1 MSGRVTR
8 ESLLDSLDAEL
19 GWRRVE
25 FAALRSTLT
34 RARGPAQETAAR
46 TAVALAYAHWEG
58 YVVTASRALLRYVI
72 GLRLKYG
79 ELSDAYLALCLAGS
93 LTQAEASSRRIRR
106 HIDVVALLRGPD
118 DRAIFPSPE
127 RSIQG
132 EGNLKSEKFDDI
144 VARLGLNA
152 EPFELHYKWLD
163 TELLRRRNGIAH
175 GAIGY
180 TDAEF
185 SQSALET
192 VNDLLTRF
200 RTATQNAAMLEVYR
214 RQ

>member
-8 ESLLDSLDAEL
+8 ESLLDNLDAEI

-34 RARGPAQETAAR
+34 QATGPAQETAAR

-79 ELSDAYLALCLAGS
+79 ELSDTYLALCLAGS
-93 LTQAEASSRRIRR
+93 LTQAEASVRRIRR
-106 HIDVVALLRGPD
+106 HIDVVVLLRGSN

-144 VARLGLNA
+144 VMRLGLNA
-152 EPFELHYKWLD
+152 EPFQLHYKWLD

-180 TDAEF
+180 ADAEF
-185 SQSALET
+185 GQSALET
-192 VNDLLTRF
+192 VDDLLTRF
-200 RTATQNAAMLEVYR
+200 RTATQNAAVLEVYR
-214 RQ
+214 R